1 MRAIICTEYGE
12 PRNLVL
18 NHAEAPH
25 PGDGEV
31 LVQMEAAGLGYYDAL
46 LVQGKYQ
53 IKRPLPFIPGSEIA
67 GRVVA
72 IGPGVDP
79 SLQGRRI
86 MGISPQGA
94 LAEVI
99 CMPASAC
106 VPVPD
111 SMSSE
116 TAAAFIISYCTA
128 LHGLQTCGALRP
140 GETVL
145 VLGASGGVGLAAI
158 EVARALGAQVIAAAS
173 TQAKLDLC
181 VEHGAALTVN
191 YTNPE
196 WRNELHSMVGKN
208 GIDVVYDPV
217 GGSYSE
223 IALRCLKPGGRF
235 LVVGFASGEIPKIP
249 LNIVLLKQCSIVGVD
264 WGALQRS
271 HPEANTPLLTA
282 LVNLVAQK
290 AIKPR
295 ASSVYP
301 LEDAPAVL
309 QSILDRQNLGKPVIR
324 M

>member
-1 MRAIICTEYGE
+1 MRAILCTSYGE
-12 PRNLVL
+12 PRHLALMDV
-18 NHAEAPH
+18 EASH
-25 PGDGEV
+25 PGDGEI

-46 LVQGKYQ
+46 VVQGKYQ

-67 GRVVA
+67 GLVVA
-72 IGPGVDP
+72 VGAGVDP
-79 SLQGRRI
+79 NLQGRRI

-94 LAEVI
+94 LAELI
-99 CMPASAC
+99 CMPASEC

-111 SMSSE
+111 GMSSE
-116 TAAAFIISYCTA
+116 AAAASIISYCTA
-128 LHGLQTCGALRP
+128 LHGLQTCGGLRS

-158 EVARALGAQVIAAAS
+158 EVARTLGARVVAAAS

-191 YTNPE
+191 YANPE
-196 WRNELHSMVGKN
+196 WRTELESMVGKG

-223 IALRCLKPGGRF
+223 TSLRCLKPGGRF

-249 LNIVLLKQCSIVGVD
+249 LNIVLLKQCSITGVD

-271 HPEANTPLLTA
+271 HPGANTPLLIA
-282 LVNLVAQK
+282 LANLVAQK
-290 AIKPR
+290 AITPR
-295 ASSVYP
+295 ASSIHA
-301 LEDAPAVL
+301 LENAPDVL
-309 QSILDRQNLGKPVIR
+309 QSLLDRRNLGKPVIR

>member
-1 MRAIICTEYGE
+1 MRAILCTSYGE
-12 PRNLVL
+12 PRHLALMDV
-18 NHAEAPH
+18 EASH
-25 PGDGEV
+25 PGDGEI

-46 LVQGKYQ
+46 VVQGKYQ

-67 GRVVA
+67 GLVVA
-72 IGPGVDP
+72 VGAGVDP
-79 SLQGRRI
+79 NLQGRRI

-94 LAEVI
+94 LAELI
-99 CMPASAC
+99 CMPASEC

-111 SMSSE
+111 GMSSE
-116 TAAAFIISYCTA
+116 AAAASIISYCTA
-128 LHGLQTCGALRP
+128 LHGLQTCGGLRS

-158 EVARALGAQVIAAAS
+158 EVARTLGARVVAAAS

-191 YTNPE
+191 YANPE
-196 WRNELHSMVGKN
+196 WRTELESMVGKG

-223 IALRCLKPGGRF
+223 TSLRCLKPGGRF

-249 LNIVLLKQCSIVGVD
+249 LNIVLLKQCSIIGVD

-271 HPEANTPLLTA
+271 HPGANTPLLIA
-282 LVNLVAQK
+282 LANLVAQK
-290 AIKPR
+290 AITPR
-295 ASSVYP
+295 ALSVHA
-301 LEDAPAVL
+301 LENAPDVL
-309 QSILDRQNLGKPVIR
+309 QSLLDRQNLGKPVIR